1 MSEIRVVLIEAYELT
16 RYGIQAAL
24 TQHSDIAIVG
34 EAGNGQA
41 GLLLLQYLQ
50 PDVVILDLDLPD
62 VSGIE
67 VIRQIKAVWAE
78 TELSPPSVLVFTRQ
92 DNENLVM
99 SAFVAGADSYCV
111 KDRTHY
117 RNLIEALQ
125 ATHQGNSWLDPVI
138 ARVVLT
144 HYQARQPAGGCEAI
158 AASYTS
164 TAIAVEPEE
173 DEALIAMNSLTRRE
187 LEILELI
194 VEGYKNEDIGQK
206 LYITLDTVKT
216 HVRNILNKLGAN
228 DRTQAAVLGL
238 RSGLVH

>member
-24 TQHSDIAIVG
+24 TQHSDISVVG
-34 EAGNGQA
+34 EAGSGQA
-41 GLLLLQYLQ
+41 GLLLVQDLQ
-50 PDVVILDLDLPD
+50 PDVVILDLELPD

-67 VIRQIKAVWAE
+67 VIRQIKAAWAD
-78 TELSPPSVLVFTRQ
+78 TEVTPPHVLVFTRQ

-99 SAFVAGADSYCV
+99 SAFAAGADSYCV

-117 RNLIEALQ
+117 RNLLEALQ
-125 ATHQGNSWLDPVI
+125 VTHQGNSWLDPVI

-144 HYQARQPAGGCEAI
+144 HYQARQPAGVREAI
-158 AASYTS
+158 APSYSS
-164 TAIAVEPEE
+164 TAIAAEPE
-173 DEALIAMNSLTRRE
+173 DETLIAINSLTRRE

-194 VEGYKNEDIGQK
+194 VEGYKNEDISQK